1 MRQKESDVN
10 SHLTKVKRF
19 HDQDAS
25 QYEEFRY
32 RSDSCEGLAYVTRK
46 ESVLASVD
54 LASGNVLDIGCGPGI
69 LTKDL
74 LAKNLR
80 VFSADLSMEMMK
92 RAKAQAMMSA
102 RPENAHFVST
112 NISEICFADS
122 TMDTVLCIGVVSYV
136 NDYAPLLSEIY
147 RVLKPGGTA
156 IIQIDNITWP
166 ILYRKFVPLYRRVK
180 SRITSKKFDGLD
192 FEFNFFSRSTFL
204 GDLQSRGFEIVGLSY
219 YDFRIPFIDILLPRL
234 SVNLGQALYK
244 RRSRKSLRHLAQ
256 GLLVKCRKVG

>member
-1 MRQKESDVN
+1 MN

-46 ESVLASVD
+46 ELVLASVD
-54 LASGNVLDIGCGPGI
+54 RASGNVLDIGCGPGI

-74 LAKNLR
+74 LGRNLR

-102 RPENAHFVST
+102 RPDNAHFVST

-136 NDYAPLLSEIY
+136 NDYAPLLSEIH

-156 IIQIDNITWP
+156 VIQIDNITWP
-166 ILYRKFVPLYRRVK
+166 ILYRKFVPLYRCVK
-180 SRITSKKFDGLD
+180 SRITSR
-192 FEFNFFSRSTFL
+192 NSTAWISSL
-204 GDLQSRGFEIVGLSY
+204 TSSPGALSLATLSPGDLRSSAYRITTFAFPSSISFCQGF
-219 YDFRIPFIDILLPRL
+219 P
-234 SVNLGQALYK
+234 
-244 RRSRKSLRHLAQ
+244 
-256 GLLVKCRKVG
+256 